1 MSCGLVVLVE
11 GGAVGM
17 TMCCG
22 GGSGR
27 ACFDLSIITVYI
39 SLSSSTKYCSISYA
53 HNCDDFLPKS
63 SLLFYMTGT

>member
-39 SLSSSTKYCSISYA
+39 SLSSSTNTAPYHMPTIVMISYQKVL
-53 HNCDDFLPKS
+53 CYFI
-63 SLLFYMTGT
+63 